1 MKKKFHGVKLS
12 ELDELE
18 KLYKVKIHVYSLAL
32 TQNHREDNEDNES
45 DIAAILICRSH
56 RHYATTTTT
65 TLYFTPNIQEIK
77 IYNNSTD
84 NDRGAGCPK

>member
-56 RHYATTTTT
+56 RHYA
-65 TLYFTPNIQEIK
+65 LLKLHVRKPFLVHQR
-77 IYNNSTD
+77 S
-84 NDRGAGCPK
+84 GALL

>member
-18 KLYKVKIHVYSLAL
+18 KLYKVKIQVYSLAL

-56 RHYATTTTT
+56 RHYA
-65 TLYFTPNIQEIK
+65 LLKLVRKRFLVHQR
-77 IYNNSTD
+77 S
-84 NDRGAGCPK
+84 GALL

>member
-18 KLYKVKIHVYSLAL
+18 KFYKVKIQVYSLAL
-32 TQNHREDNEDNES
+32 TQTHREDNDDNEDNES

-56 RHYATTTTT
+56 RH
-65 TLYFTPNIQEIK
+65 
-77 IYNNSTD
+77 
-84 NDRGAGCPK
+84 

>member
-56 RHYATTTTT
+56 RHYA
-65 TLYFTPNIQEIK
+65 LLKLVRKPFLVHQR
-77 IYNNSTD
+77 S
-84 NDRGAGCPK
+84 GALL